1 MKINRKKYGSN
12 EDSKGAMN
20 RKKYGSN
27 EDKQE
32 KVREQ

>member
-1 MKINRKKYGSN
+1 MKINRKKY
-12 EDSKGAMN
+12 EAMKIN

-32 KVREQ
+32 KVWEQ